1 MATEQQVKVASQ
13 LYEAR
18 DAIRRLMGDRYAAV
32 LEPYKVM
39 LQKVMTMNDC
49 DEVAAALWTA
59 RRVERTD
66 GMEII
71 KILAA
76 AVEMIEPTHPQ
87 HNPQLSET
95 K

>member
-1 MATEQQVKVASQ
+1 MASEQQVKMAAR

-18 DAIRRLMGDRYAAV
+18 DTIRRLLGDRYAAV

-39 LQKVMTMNDC
+39 LQKVMTMNGC
-49 DEVAAALWTA
+49 DEIAAALWTA

-76 AVEMIEPTHPQ
+76 AVEMIEPTQVQ
-87 HNPQLSET
+87 HSGDGNG
-95 K
+95 